1 MTVEKDFRVKLCTKC
16 VTPET
21 SESALF
27 DEGGVCS
34 VCHQIDFKINNID
47 WEQRNLELDEL
58 IAAHRGKY
66 DYDCIV
72 PFSGGKDST
81 YTLWYLSEVKKLKC
95 LVVSFDHGFYRP
107 TLIDNRSR
115 TLKLLGQDFIQFTPN
130 WKLVRKLMY
139 ESLVRRG
146 DFCWHCHTGI
156 FSFPMHI
163 ALKFNVP
170 LIFWGEP
177 TGEYASFYS
186 YDEKEEVN
194 EERFNRFTNLG
205 ITAED
210 MKGMLDDRIS
220 DYIPDERDFI
230 PYSYPQKSELRAL
243 KCKSVLLGHFIPW
256 DVKSQVSIIKEKLD
270 WKGDE
275 VEGVPPEYDY
285 EKIECFMQGVR
296 DYLKFLKRG
305 IGRTN
310 HLVGIDIRNGR
321 KSREEGLALMDQYD
335 GKRPASLD
343 LFLDFLGITEDE
355 FEELAQKHTVSPN
368 KWRNQRP
375 EMGEKTWDFDKWS
388 K

>member
-1 MTVEKDFRVKLCTKC
+1 MKLCTKC

-95 LVVSFDHGFYRP
+95 LVVSFDHGFYRQE

-170 LIFWGEP
+170 LI
-177 TGEYASFYS
+177 
-186 YDEKEEVN
+186 
-194 EERFNRFTNLG
+194 LG
-205 ITAED
+205 
-210 MKGMLDDRIS
+210 
-220 DYIPDERDFI
+220 
-230 PYSYPQKSELRAL
+230 
-243 KCKSVLLGHFIPW
+243 
-256 DVKSQVSIIKEKLD
+256 
-270 WKGDE
+270 
-275 VEGVPPEYDY
+275 
-285 EKIECFMQGVR
+285 
-296 DYLKFLKRG
+296 
-305 IGRTN
+305 
-310 HLVGIDIRNGR
+310 
-321 KSREEGLALMDQYD
+321 
-335 GKRPASLD
+335 
-343 LFLDFLGITEDE
+343 
-355 FEELAQKHTVSPN
+355 
-368 KWRNQRP
+368 
-375 EMGEKTWDFDKWS
+375 
-388 K
+388 